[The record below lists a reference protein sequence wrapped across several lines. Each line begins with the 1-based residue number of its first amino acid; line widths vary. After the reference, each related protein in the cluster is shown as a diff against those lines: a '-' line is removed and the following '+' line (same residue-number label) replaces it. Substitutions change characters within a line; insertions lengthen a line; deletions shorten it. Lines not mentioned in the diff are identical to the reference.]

1 MKGIILDK
9 GEKGFS
15 LFGRVFDNINVLS
28 EKYNWL
34 ISYPVCCP
42 SDKELFETFTENYV
56 WLSGKKL
63 KEILHTEDFLW
74 IWGVLSGFPENI
86 TLEDILKYPLP
97 YADGYTGFWENP
109 ITLQHPLSEIEL
121 VAWDSTC
128 TLFISKN
135 DCVIE
140 DISKIYPQAEDLE
153 KYNTL

>member
-1 MKGIILDK
+1 MKGVILDK

-86 TLEDILKYPLP
+86 TLEDILK
-97 YADGYTGFWENP
+97 N
-109 ITLQHPLSEIEL
+109 
-121 VAWDSTC
+121 DS
-128 TLFISKN
+128 I
-135 DCVIE
+135 IE
-140 DISKIYPQAEDLE
+140 DIGKIYHQAEDLE
-153 KYNTL
+153 KYNAL

>member
-1 MKGIILDK
+1 MKGIILDT
-9 GEKGFS
+9 GEKGYS

-34 ISYPVCCP
+34 ISYPECYP
-42 SDKELFETFTENYV
+42 SNKELFEAFTENYT
-56 WLSGKKL
+56 WLSGKRL

-86 TLEDILKYPLP
+86 TLEDVLKYPLP

-121 VAWDSTC
+121 VA
-128 TLFISKN
+128 
-135 DCVIE
+135 
-140 DISKIYPQAEDLE
+140 
-153 KYNTL
+153 